1 MFNLKKSLAKLESF
15 LVENNLRNEDKNN
28 ELVGTKIPV
37 PEGRVNKEKSI
48 KIPLKEPM
56 KKKIIEKKRKFFAD
70 NERGVMMIKNFPHG
84 FYEKEMYKY
93 FSQFGKITR
102 LKIIRSRKTGKP
114 KNYGFIEFRFRD
126 VAKIAAETMNNYLM
140 FDHIVK
146 CSVLEKV
153 HRDVFKN
160 WNRPFVSTVEKHKL
174 KHNEEK
180 TESQDK
186 KTALRHLKKLRK
198 MENILKKSQIEF
210 ECVVINK
217 PKNFAPNSKIRKL
230 DESGVTMNKKS
241 FDNFQSMPEERLQI
255 KITKNQLNLLRK
267 RLIIPK
273 FLKLEAGLGL

>member
-48 KIPLKEPM
+48 KIPLKKPM

-146 CSVLEKV
+146 C
-153 HRDVFKN
+153 
-160 WNRPFVSTVEKHKL
+160 
-174 KHNEEK
+174 
-180 TESQDK
+180 
-186 KTALRHLKKLRK
+186 
-198 MENILKKSQIEF
+198 
-210 ECVVINK
+210 
-217 PKNFAPNSKIRKL
+217 
-230 DESGVTMNKKS
+230 
-241 FDNFQSMPEERLQI
+241 
-255 KITKNQLNLLRK
+255 
-267 RLIIPK
+267 
-273 FLKLEAGLGL
+273 

>member
-48 KIPLKEPM
+48 KIPLKKPM

>member
-1 MFNLKKSLAKLESF
+1 M
-15 LVENNLRNEDKNN
+15 
-28 ELVGTKIPV
+28 
-37 PEGRVNKEKSI
+37 
-48 KIPLKEPM
+48 
-56 KKKIIEKKRKFFAD
+56 
-70 NERGVMMIKNFPHG
+70 
-84 FYEKEMYKY
+84 
-93 FSQFGKITR
+93 
-102 LKIIRSRKTGKP
+102 
-114 KNYGFIEFRFRD
+114 
-126 VAKIAAETMNNYLM
+126 
-140 FDHIVK
+140 
-146 CSVLEKV
+146 EKV